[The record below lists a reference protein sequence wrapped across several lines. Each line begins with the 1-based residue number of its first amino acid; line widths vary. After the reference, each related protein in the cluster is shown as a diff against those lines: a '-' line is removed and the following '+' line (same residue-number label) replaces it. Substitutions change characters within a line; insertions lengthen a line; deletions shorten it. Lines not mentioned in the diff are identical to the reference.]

1 MEKAHIITYSVT
13 NAKGGSFMTKKVYF
27 VGLDIAAADFTASI
41 YQSPK
46 QPATT
51 KEGFANTFDGFIMFG
66 SWLESQKVHSSR
78 CVICMEAT
86 GVYGEGIAYF
96 LFTQGFRVSVEPPLK
111 VKRAFDPVGH
121 KTDPVDSRQIAEYA
135 YRFRDELTLWR
146 PKDEVIEKI
155 RQLLAARELFT
166 KQSVAIQNA
175 LGAYK
180 KHVVQVSLINNAHDR
195 ILKELKKHIADIDK
209 ELAQLIRKNPTISQM
224 NNQLKSL
231 PGFGLLLSS
240 NLIVLTGAFHDIT
253 AYRTLAAFLGICPYQ
268 HQSGTSVY
276 KRPRIRHFG
285 PAYARKLLTLAARS
299 VVAHNSVFKTYYLRK
314 LAEGKAKKL
323 VLNNIANKL
332 IKIACAVIKNNSR
345 YVSTYR
351 SVNPMCLISA

>member
-1 MEKAHIITYSVT
+1 
-13 NAKGGSFMTKKVYF
+13 MTKMMYC

-41 YQSPK
+41 YQSPEHPVVT
-46 QPATT
+46 QGA
-51 KEGFANTFDGFIMFG
+51 FANTVDGFITFV
-66 SWLESQKVHSSR
+66 SWLESHAIHPSH

-86 GVYGEGIAYF
+86 GVYGEAVAHF

-135 YRFRDELTLWR
+135 YRFRDELTFWQ
-146 PKDEVIEKI
+146 PKDEIIEKI
-155 RQLLAARELFT
+155 RQLLTARELYT

-175 LGAYK
+175 LGAYT
-180 KHVVQVSLINNAHDR
+180 KHVIQVSLIDNAHRR
-195 ILKELKKHIADIDK
+195 ILKELKRHIADIDK
-209 ELAQLIRKNPTISQM
+209 ELAYLIRKNPTISHM

-240 NLIVLTGAFHDIT
+240 SLIALTGAFHDIT

-276 KRPRIRHFG
+276 KKPRIRHFG

-299 VVAHNSVFKTYYLRK
+299 VVAHNAVFRQYYLRK
-314 LAEGKAKKL
+314 LAEGKARKL

-332 IKIACAVIKNNSR
+332 IKIACAVIRNNSQ

-351 SVNPMCLISA
+351 SVNPACFISA